1 MIITQEQQEQL
12 KKIAEKHKLKLAVIF
27 GSRANNKGNPRED
40 SDLDIAFS
48 SLGKSQ
54 NDTYY
59 YGNLFN
65 DLSDIFQG
73 YNVDLL
79 DLKNVDY
86 FVKYEVCNNSQ
97 LIIGD
102 PLYYYEFRAKAHRM
116 YEDSYDLRKLNDIL
130 LRKKHQLLKKKIYG

>member
-12 KKIAEKHKLKLAVIF
+12 TKFAERHKLQLVIIF
-27 GSRANNKGNPRED
+27 GSRANSKGNPRED
-40 SDLDIAFS
+40 SDLDIAFIS
-48 SLGKSQ
+48 SEKSQ

-65 DLSDIFQG
+65 DLSDIFQE

-79 DLKNVDY
+79 DLKNADD
-86 FVKYEVCNNSQ
+86 FVKYEIYNNSQ
-97 LIIGD
+97 LILGSQFD
-102 PLYYYEFRAKAHRM
+102 YCEFRAKAYRM